1 MKTTSKLIFLSSL
14 MALLCV
20 SPSFGQLPEDSA
32 KIGGAEGTTTTD
44 SAETSEIQET
54 GSSDASTVN
63 APDNPS
69 EPDTEDAPDE
79 ADQPVAEGD
88 QDAKTTESQ
97 PREVN
102 EDKVNDD
109 TAAAETT
116 APEAP
121 AGVELPKQPA
131 MPATKSSLGKSGEL
145 SFNFSG
151 VTWPAVLDW
160 FANEADLAL
169 QLDQVPIGSWTFA
182 DPTRK
187 YSISEALD
195 VINLALLKR
204 GYCLVRRGRML
215 QVIDLE
221 QQNADKLIS
230 ELAELVR
237 PEQLEERG
245 RSDIVSCVFPLGSMS
260 ADSAKEELALMIGPW
275 GRVIVLDSARQVKVT
290 EAADK
295 LIAIRDLLKQA
306 STADTDV
313 VEIVL
318 EHRAAD
324 EILELARP
332 LLELEPGENSNEDIR
347 ISVGLFGDRLY
358 AAGLPGKTG
367 LLEKLVE
374 KADQPLTS
382 TESEDGAELTTPVF
396 QTHSVRTADSA
407 TVFDVLQTLLAGT
420 PDARIA
426 IDPKTNAIVA
436 WARPE
441 TQQVI
446 VKSIMEMEGSGQDFK
461 VIDLKRLDPAQALLT
476 INKFFGITE
485 EGGEGPIVDG
495 DPTTGKLW
503 IRGTTDQ
510 ITLVE
515 KLLLELEGSDSLGAL
530 SEKVRILPYTGRSA
544 EEALGQ
550 VEALWPVTGRSN
562 KIRTI
567 SPSRRGI
574 DAAPRSEMP
583 RTQPRSGAIIEAPD
597 ARFTPKPATTEGDY
611 RFVTEPVSPQRPTV
625 QAPATQIQA
634 TPEVASPSDAKAIPQ
649 TTINVGGADIVVQF
663 TPAGM
668 IIASD
673 DTAALDAFQS
683 LMDSVAA
690 PSALASDLPTII
702 WLKYIKADVAA
713 ELISSVLGG
722 AESSVSSVVD
732 SVAGGLGG
740 GMLGLLGG
748 LGGLGGGG
756 GETSASKSVLTS
768 TGSVNIVP
776 DARLNALIVQA
787 NAVDLQM
794 IELILEKVDIAE
806 SPEDIEIASKPE
818 LIPVIYQEATDV
830 ANIVKSLLGDRIA
843 GAQSSGGRGGGGQP
857 SPQEFIAAL
866 RGGGRGGRG
875 GGGGDSGASEPSKIS
890 VAVDTKSNSL
900 VVIATPQDFKEIE
913 ELVRKLDQSSMV
925 NEETIMTYSTN
936 GSVNPDVMKLALESI
951 LGTKASSTSDASKS
965 GSTTSSSSSQRASS
979 TGSSAAEIQ
988 QRIEAFRARFGSGGF
1003 GSRGGGGFGS
1013 RGGGGGGG
1021 APSGGGRP
1029 GGGGAPGGRGGGG
1042 R

>member
-1 MKTTSKLIFLSSL
+1 
-14 MALLCV
+14 
-20 SPSFGQLPEDSA
+20 
-32 KIGGAEGTTTTD
+32 
-44 SAETSEIQET
+44 
-54 GSSDASTVN
+54 
-63 APDNPS
+63 
-69 EPDTEDAPDE
+69 
-79 ADQPVAEGD
+79 
-88 QDAKTTESQ
+88 
-97 PREVN
+97 
-102 EDKVNDD
+102 
-109 TAAAETT
+109 
-116 APEAP
+116 
-121 AGVELPKQPA
+121 
-131 MPATKSSLGKSGEL
+131 
-145 SFNFSG
+145 
-151 VTWPAVLDW
+151 
-160 FANEADLAL
+160 
-169 QLDQVPIGSWTFA
+169 
-182 DPTRK
+182 
-187 YSISEALD
+187 
-195 VINLALLKR
+195 
-204 GYCLVRRGRML
+204 
-215 QVIDLE
+215 
-221 QQNADKLIS
+221 
-230 ELAELVR
+230 
-237 PEQLEERG
+237 
-245 RSDIVSCVFPLGSMS
+245 GSMT
-260 ADSAKEELALMIGPW
+260 ADAAKEELALMIGPW

-332 LLELEPGENSNEDIR
+332 LLGLEPGENSTEGIR

-382 TESEDGAELTTPVF
+382 TDAEEGAELTTPVF
-396 QTHSVRTADSA
+396 QTHSVRSADSA

-485 EGGEGPIVDG
+485 EGGDGPIVDG

-515 KLLLELEGSDSLGAL
+515 KLLVELEGGDSLGAL
-530 SEKVRILPYTGRSA
+530 SEKVRILPYTGRAA

-550 VEALWPVTGRSN
+550 VEALWPVTGRAN
-562 KIRTI
+562 KIRTL
-567 SPSRRGI
+567 SPSRRGTGT
-574 DAAPRSEMP
+574 APRSEMP
-583 RTQPRSGAIIEAPD
+583 RTQPRSGATNEAPD
-597 ARFTPKPATTEGDY
+597 ARFTPKPTTGEGDY
-611 RFVTEPVSPQRPTV
+611 RYVTEPVSPQRPTA
-625 QAPATQIQA
+625 QPPAAQIQA
-634 TPEVASPSDAKAIPQ
+634 TPEVASPSDTKAIPQ

-722 AESSVSSVVD
+722 ADSSISSAVD

-756 GETSASKSVLTS
+756 GDTSASKSVLTS

-806 SPEDIEIASKPE
+806 SPEDIEIAAKPA
-818 LIPVIYQEATDV
+818 LIPVIYQEAQDV

-843 GAQSSGGRGGGGQP
+843 GAQASSGRGGGGQP

-866 RGGGRGGRG
+866 RGGGRGGK
-875 GGGGDSGASEPSKIS
+875 GGGGDSTASERSKIS

-951 LGTKASSTSDASKS
+951 LGTQASSTSDGAKS
-965 GSTTSSSSSQRASS
+965 GSSSSSSSQRSGS
-979 TGSSAAEIQ
+979 TGSSASEIQ

-1003 GSRGGGGFGS
+1003 GSRGGSGGGFGS
-1013 RGGGGGGG
+1013 RGGG

-1029 GGGGAPGGRGGGG
+1029 SGGGAPGGRGGG

>member
-1 MKTTSKLIFLSSL
+1 
-14 MALLCV
+14 
-20 SPSFGQLPEDSA
+20 
-32 KIGGAEGTTTTD
+32 
-44 SAETSEIQET
+44 
-54 GSSDASTVN
+54 
-63 APDNPS
+63 
-69 EPDTEDAPDE
+69 
-79 ADQPVAEGD
+79 
-88 QDAKTTESQ
+88 
-97 PREVN
+97 
-102 EDKVNDD
+102 
-109 TAAAETT
+109 
-116 APEAP
+116 
-121 AGVELPKQPA
+121 
-131 MPATKSSLGKSGEL
+131 
-145 SFNFSG
+145 
-151 VTWPAVLDW
+151 
-160 FANEADLAL
+160 
-169 QLDQVPIGSWTFA
+169 
-182 DPTRK
+182 
-187 YSISEALD
+187 
-195 VINLALLKR
+195 
-204 GYCLVRRGRML
+204 
-215 QVIDLE
+215 
-221 QQNADKLIS
+221 
-230 ELAELVR
+230 
-237 PEQLEERG
+237 
-245 RSDIVSCVFPLGSMS
+245 
-260 ADSAKEELALMIGPW
+260 
-275 GRVIVLDSARQVKVT
+275 
-290 EAADK
+290 
-295 LIAIRDLLKQA
+295 
-306 STADTDV
+306 
-313 VEIVL
+313 
-318 EHRAAD
+318 

>member
-1 MKTTSKLIFLSSL
+1 MKTTPKLIFLSSL

-20 SPSFGQLPEDSA
+20 SPTFGQVAENLATPENLEPTTSSDSPETSQEQDTGSAEASEENVSEDS
-32 KIGGAEGTTTTD
+32 
-44 SAETSEIQET
+44 SE
-54 GSSDASTVN
+54 S
-63 APDNPS
+63 
-69 EPDTEDAPDE
+69 EDAPNE
-79 ADQPVAEGD
+79 ADKPVAGVDEVAKTAESKPEQAK
-88 QDAKTTESQ
+88 QDA
-97 PREVN
+97 
-102 EDKVNDD
+102 
-109 TAAAETT
+109 AAT
-116 APEAP
+116 EAP
-121 AGVELPKQPA
+121 AAVEVPKQAA
-131 MPATKSSLGKSGEL
+131 MPAAKSSLGKSGEL

-151 VTWPAVLDW
+151 VTWPAVLEW
-160 FANEADLAL
+160 FADEADLAL

-187 YSISEALD
+187 YSVSEALD

-221 QQNADKLIS
+221 EQNADKLIS

-245 RSDIVSCVFPLGSMS
+245 RSDIVSCVFPLGSMT
-260 ADSAKEELALMIGPW
+260 ADAAKEELALMIGPW

-332 LLELEPGENSNEDIR
+332 LLGLEPGENSTEGIR

-382 TESEDGAELTTPVF
+382 TDSEEGAELTTPVF
-396 QTHSVRTADSA
+396 QTHSVRSADSA

-485 EGGEGPIVDG
+485 EGGDGPIVDG

-515 KLLLELEGSDSLGAL
+515 KLLVELEGGDSLGAL
-530 SEKVRILPYTGRSA
+530 SEKVRILPYTGRAA

-550 VEALWPVTGRSN
+550 VEALWPVTGRAN
-562 KIRTI
+562 KIRTL
-567 SPSRRGI
+567 SPSRRGTGT
-574 DAAPRSEMP
+574 APRSEMP

-597 ARFTPKPATTEGDY
+597 ARFTPKPNAGEGNF
-611 RFVTEPVSPQRPTV
+611 RFVTEPVSPQRPTA
-625 QAPATQIQA
+625 QAPAAQIQA
-634 TPEVASPSDAKAIPQ
+634 TPEVASPSDTKANPQ

-683 LMDSVAA
+683 LLDSVAS

-722 AESSVSSVVD
+722 AESSISSAVD

-756 GETSASKSVLTS
+756 GDASASKSVLTS

-806 SPEDIEIASKPE
+806 SPEDIEIVAKPA
-818 LIPVIYQEATDV
+818 LIPVIYQEAQDV

-843 GAQSSGGRGGGGQP
+843 GAQASSGRGGGGQP
-857 SPQEFIAAL
+857 SPQDFIAAL

-875 GGGGDSGASEPSKIS
+875 GGGGDSTASERSKIS

-951 LGTKASSTSDASKS
+951 LGTQASSTSDGANS
-965 GSTTSSSSSQRASS
+965 GSSAPSSSQRSGS
-979 TGSSAAEIQ
+979 TGSSASEIQ

-1003 GSRGGGGFGS
+1003 GSRGSGGGGFGS
-1013 RGGGGGGG
+1013 RGGG

-1029 GGGGAPGGRGGGG
+1029 SGGGGATGGRGGGG